1 MYYELL
7 KNELD
12 IYEKNTLQYA
22 YLSITNYCN
31 ANCVFCDVHE
41 NLQKNPQKKLFPL
54 FDDMKIMGVKFVH
67 FMGGGEPTTNE
78 LFWKYCEYLT
88 DIGIKIL
95 ITTNGFSLLDNG
107 IESYTKYNIDT
118 IFISIDSHISSC
130 HDALRRKMGLWEKAT
145 TNIKEIKKIN
155 PNINIVINHVI
166 SKANI
171 LAFDDMI
178 NLKKA
183 IPFDYINIIRMKD
196 YRSLEISDLEWAA
209 FVEKYSRF
217 TNDMPY
223 QKAVILSPM
232 INKNNVPCFF
242 PSYSVYIDCPT
253 GNVFPC
259 DCTVHRK
266 DENYCLG
273 NIYEKSLQVIWKDKK
288 IKDIRNKL
296 RKQDC
301 LCINKCD
308 ATNKYMN
315 KKIIDFLGAM
325 YEKDNS
331 NS

>member
-1 MYYELL
+1 
-7 KNELD
+7 
-12 IYEKNTLQYA
+12 
-22 YLSITNYCN
+22 
-31 ANCVFCDVHE
+31 
-41 NLQKNPQKKLFPL
+41 
-54 FDDMKIMGVKFVH
+54 
-67 FMGGGEPTTNE
+67 
-78 LFWKYCEYLT
+78 
-88 DIGIKIL
+88 
-95 ITTNGFSLLDNG
+95 
-107 IESYTKYNIDT
+107 
-118 IFISIDSHISSC
+118 
-130 HDALRRKMGLWEKAT
+130 
-145 TNIKEIKKIN
+145 
-155 PNINIVINHVI
+155 
-166 SKANI
+166 
-171 LAFDDMI
+171 
-178 NLKKA
+178 
-183 IPFDYINIIRMKD
+183 
-196 YRSLEISDLEWAA
+196 
-209 FVEKYSRF
+209 
-217 TNDMPY
+217 
-223 QKAVILSPM
+223 M

-296 RKQDC
+296 KKQDC